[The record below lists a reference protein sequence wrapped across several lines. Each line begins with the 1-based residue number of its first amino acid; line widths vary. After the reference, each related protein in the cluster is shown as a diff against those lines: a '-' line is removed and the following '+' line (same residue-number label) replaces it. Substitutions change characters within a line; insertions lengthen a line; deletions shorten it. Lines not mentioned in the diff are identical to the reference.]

1 MLPGDI
7 GADRFGGYP
16 PRAKRVALDN
26 LELLRGLPLGF
37 VPLLLGELIAL
48 DWAFPAE
55 QREIDAQF
63 AFLHGLPSDQLRPL
77 MAPFAGLRLT
87 PELERVDWV
96 RSPARF
102 SELLTAHLWATGQID
117 GFRAA
122 AVEYM
127 DKVRATSPPDA
138 PPVPRLAIVVIG
150 CGVTEN
156 RYALFRRLR
165 PHGVYFRQVNPAG
178 GWQTLREAVAAR
190 AAAHPVPYGH
200 WHIDGGEPQASAD
213 PGVACVCWG
222 ALAPVRAILLD
233 RVRKAKLAG
242 TGSEALRTML
252 AEMAPRDLGFPETAD
267 PTLARFEANLLTE
280 GSGTQI
286 YSTTFV
292 QWAAREALR
301 RAQPV
306 TLLARFAPRVRE
318 LSLGELLSDPRQK
331 PQPDPQGSL
340 IDADMGAYYTW
351 LCQQRLSGAAQTRF
365 LVWFGDRSEALAI
378 APALHPA
385 TVSDE
390 PIGMRELMARCTIL

>member
-16 PRAKRVALDN
+16 PRARRLALDN
-26 LELLRGLPLGF
+26 LDLLRQLPLGF
-37 VPLLLGELIAL
+37 VPLLLGELIAF
-48 DWAFPAE
+48 DWAFPTE
-55 QREIDAQF
+55 QREIESQF
-63 AFLHGLPSDQLRPL
+63 AFLRGLPADQLRPL
-77 MAPFAGLRLT
+77 MAPFAALRLT
-87 PELERVDWV
+87 SELERLDWV

-102 SELLTAHLWATGQID
+102 SEQLTAHLWATGQID
-117 GFRAA
+117 TFRSA

-127 DKVRATSPPDA
+127 DKARAASPTE
-138 PPVPRLAIVVIG
+138 VPAIPRIGIVVIG
-150 CGVTEN
+150 RAVTEN

-165 PHGVYFRQVNPAG
+165 PHGVYFRQVNPAD
-178 GWQTLREAVAAR
+178 GWRILREAVTAR
-190 AAAHPVPYGH
+190 AAAHPIPYGH
-200 WHIDGGEPQASAD
+200 WYIDGGEPWASDAA
-213 PGVACVCWG
+213 GVACVSWS
-222 ALAPVRAILLD
+222 ALEPVRATLLD

-252 AEMAPRDLGFPETAD
+252 AEMAPRELGFPQAAD
-267 PTLARFEANLLTE
+267 STLARFESNLLTE

-306 TLLARFAPRVRE
+306 TLLARFAPRIRE
-318 LSLGELLSDPRQK
+318 LSLGELLSDPHQK

-365 LVWFGDRSEALAI
+365 LVWFEDRSEALAI

-390 PIGMRELMARCTIL
+390 PIGMRDLLSRCTIL

>member
-7 GADRFGGYP
+7 GADRFGVYP
-16 PRAKRVALDN
+16 PRAKQVALDN
-26 LELLRGLPLGF
+26 LDLLRELPLGF
-37 VPLLLGELIAL
+37 VPLLLGELIAF

-55 QREIDAQF
+55 QREIEAQF
-63 AFLHGLPSDQLRPL
+63 AFLRALPAGQLRPL
-77 MAPFAGLRLT
+77 MSPFAGLRLT

-96 RSPARF
+96 RSPSRF
-102 SELLTAHLWATGQID
+102 SEQLTAHLWATGQID
-117 GFRAA
+117 TFRSA

-127 DKVRATSPPDA
+127 YKVRAKLPTEVPA
-138 PPVPRLAIVVIG
+138 VPRLGIVVIG
-150 CGVTEN
+150 RGVTEN

-178 GWQTLREAVAAR
+178 GWQILRESVAAL
-190 AAAHPVPYGH
+190 AVVHPIPYGH
-200 WHIDGGEPQASAD
+200 WYIDGADPQASAD
-213 PGVACVCWG
+213 EGVACVSWG
-222 ALAPVRAILLD
+222 ALAPVRATLLD

-252 AEMAPRDLGFPETAD
+252 AQMAPRDLGFPQTVD
-267 PTLARFEANLLTE
+267 PTLARFEDNLLTE

-306 TLLARFAPRVRE
+306 TLLARFAPRMRE
-318 LSLGELLSDPRQK
+318 LSLGELLSDPHQK

-351 LCQQRLSGAAQTRF
+351 LCQQRLTGAAQTRF
-365 LVWFGDRSEALAI
+365 LVWFEDRSEALAI

-390 PIGMRELMARCTIL
+390 PIGMRELLSRCTIL